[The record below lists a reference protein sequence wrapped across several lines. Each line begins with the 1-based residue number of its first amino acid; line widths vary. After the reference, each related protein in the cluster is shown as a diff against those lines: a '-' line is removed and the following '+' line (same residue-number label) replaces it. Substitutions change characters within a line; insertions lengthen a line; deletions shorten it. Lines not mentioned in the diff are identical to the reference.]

1 MTIAPSHS
9 NGLFPT
15 YKKAFSLIYIITHR
29 HMIVKIICIK
39 RLYVMGKNGNKVSP
53 SDTEEHRFLSV
64 HWLKRQHLQLGF
76 GWSWCLD
83 PAGSGCVLRLSSWL
97 LIQLWQD
104 RPFENET
111 FSNRRF
117 PTKRLIKSCT
127 SVSFSNN
134 LNHLQY
140 FILIS
145 FLRYTCLFKFKNHDD
160 KARKTWGTCTS
171 MQRHNN

>member
-15 YKKAFSLIYIITHR
+15 YKNAFSLIYIITHR

-64 HWLKRQHLQLGF
+64 HWLKRQHLPLGF
-76 GWSWCLD
+76 DWSWCLV

-117 PTKRLIKSCT
+117 PTKRLISLVLVFLFQIIST
-127 SVSFSNN
+127 IYN
-134 LNHLQY
+134 
-140 FILIS
+140 ILFWYHFYYIHV
-145 FLRYTCLFKFKNHDD
+145 FKFKNHDD

>member
-15 YKKAFSLIYIITHR
+15 YKNAFSLIYIITHR

-64 HWLKRQHLQLGF
+64 HWLKRQHLPLGF
-76 GWSWCLD
+76 DWSWCLV

-117 PTKRLIKSCT
+117 PTKRLIKFLFQIIST
-127 SVSFSNN
+127 IYN
-134 LNHLQY
+134 
-140 FILIS
+140 ILFWYHFYDIHV
-145 FLRYTCLFKFKNHDD
+145 FKFKNHDD

>member
-15 YKKAFSLIYIITHR
+15 YKKAFSFYIRTHL
-29 HMIVKIICIK
+29 HKIVKIILTTLCC
-39 RLYVMGKNGNKVSP
+39 GKKSGNKVSP

-64 HWLKRQHLQLGF
+64 HWLKRRHLPLGF
-76 GWSWCLD
+76 GWSWCLV
-83 PAGSGCVLRLSSWL
+83 PSGSCCVLRLSSWL
-97 LIQLWQD
+97 PTQLWQD

-117 PTKRLIKSCT
+117 PTKRLIKPCT
-127 SVSFSNN
+127 SVPFSNN

-145 FLRYTCLFKFKNHDD
+145 CLFKFKNYDD
-160 KARKTWGTCTS
+160 KARKIWSTS
-171 MQRHNN
+171 KQRHDN

>member
-15 YKKAFSLIYIITHR
+15 YKNAFSLIYIITHR

-53 SDTEEHRFLSV
+53 SDSEEHRFLSV
-64 HWLKRQHLQLGF
+64 HWLKRQHLPLGF
-76 GWSWCLD
+76 GWSWCLV

-145 FLRYTCLFKFKNHDD
+145 FLRFTCFQIQKSW
-160 KARKTWGTCTS
+160 R
-171 MQRHNN
+171 